1 MKKHLFFRNLFI
13 SIIICLFF
21 SDKVFSYAGTSIG
34 SMTVKAATASHNN
47 TDIKHAK
54 TLQKGQQYS
63 TSVSSRSF
71 HYYCIP
77 EQEKEGEIT
86 IEIFSAKKLS
96 LSFQLYDAKGNLYPP
111 SHYIMDSIHCKLTIL
126 YYFPA
131 GKSYLFGLYNDKNES
146 LTYDIIYRNS
156 TNKNTNKKK
165 NTNSKKIPEKTKN
178 KTKKLT
184 KKPSANH
191 TTSPQKPLSETK
203 RPQHTD
209 TPEIN
214 TRKTESFSLKLNNT
228 FLQKKCGETIVL
240 KSTFYGA
247 DADSLKWDI
256 STKGHI
262 KNKYIHNKK
271 HCSTLKL
278 CFMQKGIYV
287 ITCRLDSG
295 QKTSASCT
303 VKIS

>member
-77 EQEKEGEIT
+77 EQEKEGKIT

-156 TNKNTNKKK
+156 TNKNKNK
-165 NTNSKKIPEKTKN
+165 NTNSKKIPKKTKN
-178 KTKKLT
+178 SPKNHPQTIQHHLKNHYR
-184 KKPSANH
+184 KPRDRNI
-191 TTSPQKPLSETK
+191 LI
-203 RPQHTD
+203 R
-209 TPEIN
+209 
-214 TRKTESFSLKLNNT
+214 
-228 FLQKKCGETIVL
+228 L
-240 KSTFYGA
+240 KSIPEK
-247 DADSLKWDI
+247 LK
-256 STKGHI
+256 
-262 KNKYIHNKK
+262 
-271 HCSTLKL
+271 
-278 CFMQKGIYV
+278 
-287 ITCRLDSG
+287 
-295 QKTSASCT
+295 APA
-303 VKIS
+303 

>member
-71 HYYCIP
+71 PYYCIP
-77 EQEKEGEIT
+77 EQEKEGKIT

-146 LTYDIIYRNS
+146 LTYDII
-156 TNKNTNKKK
+156 
-165 NTNSKKIPEKTKN
+165 
-178 KTKKLT
+178 
-184 KKPSANH
+184 
-191 TTSPQKPLSETK
+191 
-203 RPQHTD
+203 
-209 TPEIN
+209 
-214 TRKTESFSLKLNNT
+214 
-228 FLQKKCGETIVL
+228 
-240 KSTFYGA
+240 
-247 DADSLKWDI
+247 
-256 STKGHI
+256 
-262 KNKYIHNKK
+262 
-271 HCSTLKL
+271 
-278 CFMQKGIYV
+278 
-287 ITCRLDSG
+287 
-295 QKTSASCT
+295 
-303 VKIS
+303 